1 VLDKTKTFLADLW
14 ALTKPFWWSEERWAA
29 RGLLAAIVALNL
41 GLVYVNVL
49 INQWNNDFYNTL
61 QQMDKD
67 GFFHQ
72 LLRFSGLA
80 AAYIVVAVYQLYLN
94 QMLQIRWRRW
104 LTGRYLADWIG
115 ARVYYRLQL
124 TDSGTDNPDQRIADD
139 LAGFCDRTLNLSL
152 GFLTSLVTLVSF
164 VSILWAL
171 SGTMSFAL
179 DGAQIHIPG
188 YMVWVALVYALAG
201 TLFIHFIGRPLI
213 GLNFNQQKFEANFRF
228 SLVRFR
234 ENAEAIALYAG
245 EATETRRLMHGFGDV
260 VANWWAIMRR
270 QKTLVWFRAGYNQ
283 TALIFPFLVA
293 APRFFSGAIKLGG
306 LMQTASAFGQVQD
319 ALSWFVNAYTQIA
332 EWKATVDRLTGF
344 RAACHRAQQDAQ
356 SGAGVALGSAEGAEL
371 VAQAVRIDLP
381 QGQPLLAPLD
391 LVLKPGESVLV
402 TGPSGAG
409 KSTLFRA
416 LAGIW
421 PFGQG
426 TVGMPRRAR
435 VLFLPQKP
443 YLTIGSLRE
452 QLCYP
457 AGIGTASD
465 GELRGVLK
473 ECSLDH
479 LIERLDEEEH
489 WAQQLSGGE
498 QQRVAFARALMQK
511 PDWLFMDEAT
521 SALDEASEA
530 QLYRLLRSK
539 LPRSTVISIGHRSSL
554 AQFHQRRLLIRSDQ
568 SQVRRLLWDV
578 DPAVPTPHSIEN
590 FARAGL

>member
-1 VLDKTKTFLADLW
+1 MLNNTKTFLADLW
-14 ALTKPFWWSEERWAA
+14 VLTKPFWWSEERWAA
-29 RGLLAAIVALNL
+29 RGLLAVIVALNL

-80 AAYIVVAVYQLYLN
+80 AAYIVIAVYQLYLN

-124 TDSGTDNPDQRIADD
+124 TDRGTDNPDQRIADD
-139 LAGFCDRTLNLSL
+139 LAGFCDRTLNLTL
-152 GFLTSLVTLVSF
+152 GFLSSLVTLLSF
-164 VSILWAL
+164 ISILWTL
-171 SGTMSFAL
+171 SGTMSFTL
-179 DGAQIHIPG
+179 NGAHIDIPG
-188 YMVWVALVYALAG
+188 YMVWVALAYSLGG
-201 TLFIHFIGRPLI
+201 TLLIHFIGRPLI

-245 EATETRRLMHGFGDV
+245 EAAETRRLMHGFGDV
-260 VANWWAIMRR
+260 VSNWWAIMKR
-270 QKTLVWFRAGYNQ
+270 QKTLMWFRSGYNQ
-283 TALIFPFLVA
+283 VALIFPFLVA
-293 APRFFSGAIKLGG
+293 APRYFSKSIQLGG

-332 EWKATVDRLTGF
+332 EWKATVDRLIGF
-344 RAACHRAQQDAQ
+344 RNASHRAQEEAQ
-356 SGAGVALGSAEGAEL
+356 SGAGVAAASAESVEV
-371 VAQAVRIDLP
+371 VARDVRIDLP
-381 QGQPLLAPLD
+381 QGQPLLAPLN

-409 KSTLFRA
+409 KSTMFRA
-416 LAGIW
+416 FAGIW

-426 TVGMPRRAR
+426 TVFMPRGAR

-457 AGIGTASD
+457 ATVGKVDDDEQRS
-465 GELRGVLK
+465 VL
-473 ECSLDH
+473 EQCGLGH
-479 LIERLDEEEH
+479 LAHRLDEEQH

-498 QQRVAFARALMQK
+498 QQRVAFARALVQK

-521 SALDEASEA
+521 SALDEASES
-530 QLYRLLRSK
+530 QLYRLLGSK
-539 LPRSTVISIGHRSSL
+539 LPRLTVISIGHRSSL
-554 AQFHQRRLLIRSDQ
+554 GQFHQRRLAIRSDENG
-568 SQVRRLLWDV
+568 VRRLISGIDQTLPGGHATED
-578 DPAVPTPHSIEN
+578 
-590 FARAGL
+590 FAQ

>member
-1 VLDKTKTFLADLW
+1 LLNKTKTFLADLW
-14 ALTKPFWWSEERWAA
+14 VLTKPFWCSEERWAA
-29 RGLLAAIVALNL
+29 RGLLAVIVALNL

-61 QQMDKD
+61 QQMDKV

-124 TDSGTDNPDQRIADD
+124 TDRGTDNPDQRIADD
-139 LAGFCDRTLNLSL
+139 LAGFCDRTLNLTL
-152 GFLTSLVTLVSF
+152 GFLSSLVTLVSF
-164 VSILWAL
+164 ISILWAL
-171 SGTMSFAL
+171 SGTMSFTL
-179 DGAQIHIPG
+179 DGAHIDIPG

-201 TLFIHFIGRPLI
+201 TLLIHFIGRPLI

-234 ENAEAIALYAG
+234 ENTEAIALYAG
-245 EATETRRLMHGFGDV
+245 EATEMRRLMHGFGDV
-260 VANWWAIMRR
+260 VSNWWAIMRR
-270 QKTLVWFRAGYNQ
+270 QKTLTWFRAGYNQ
-283 TALIFPFLVA
+283 IAMIFPFLVA
-293 APRFFSGAIKLGG
+293 APRFFSGSIKLGG

-344 RAACHRAQQDAQ
+344 RNAAHRAQGEAQ
-356 SGAGVALGSAEGAEL
+356 SGAGVMVGTGNSACA
-371 VAQAVRIDLP
+371 VARDVRIDLP
-381 QGQPLLAPLD
+381 HGQPLLAPLD

-416 LAGIW
+416 FAGIW
-421 PFGQG
+421 PFGHG
-426 TVGMPRRAR
+426 NVSMPRGAR

-457 AGIGTASD
+457 AAIGKVD
-465 GELRGVLK
+465 DDELRRILE
-473 ECSLDH
+473 ECGLGH
-479 LIERLDEEEH
+479 LVQRLDEEQH

-498 QQRVAFARALMQK
+498 QQRVAFARALVQK

-521 SALDEASEA
+521 SALDETSES
-530 QLYRLLRSK
+530 QLYLLLRSK
-539 LPRSTVISIGHRSSL
+539 LPHLTLISIGHRSSL
-554 AQFHQRRLLIRSDQ
+554 SQFHQRRLAIRSDQ
-568 SQVRRLLWDV
+568 SGVRRLVWGV
-578 DPAVPTPHSIEN
+578 DPAVLEPRSVEDIV
-590 FARAGL
+590 R

>member
-1 VLDKTKTFLADLW
+1 LLDKTKTFLADLW
-14 ALTKPFWWSEERWAA
+14 VLTKPFWWSEERWAA
-29 RGLLAAIVALNL
+29 RGLLAVIVSLNL

-61 QQMDKD
+61 QQMDKV

-124 TDSGTDNPDQRIADD
+124 TDPSTDNPDQRIADD
-139 LAGFCDRTLNLSL
+139 LAGFCDRTLNLTL
-152 GFLTSLVTLVSF
+152 GFLSSLVTLVSF
-164 VSILWAL
+164 ASILWTL
-171 SGTMSFAL
+171 SGTLSFAL
-179 DGAQIHIPG
+179 NGMQIGIPG

-245 EATETRRLMHGFGDV
+245 EATETHRLMHGFGDV
-260 VANWWAIMRR
+260 VSNWWAIMKR
-270 QKTLVWFRAGYNQ
+270 QKTLMWFRAGYNQ

-293 APRFFSGAIKLGG
+293 APRFFSGALKLGG

-319 ALSWFVNAYTQIA
+319 ALSWFVNAYAQIA
-332 EWKATVDRLTGF
+332 QWKATVDRLTGF
-344 RAACHRAQQDAQ
+344 RNACHQAQEEAQ
-356 SGAGVALGSAEGAEL
+356 SGAGVVVGTADSAGV
-371 VAQAVRIDLP
+371 VARDVRIDLP
-381 QGQPLLAPLD
+381 HGLALLAPLD
-391 LVLKPGESVLV
+391 IDLKPGENVLV

-416 LAGIW
+416 FAGIW
-421 PFGQG
+421 PFGRG
-426 TVGMPRRAR
+426 TVSMPSRAR
-435 VLFLPQKP
+435 LLFLPQKP

-457 AGIGTASD
+457 AAVGKIGD
-465 GELRGVLK
+465 HELRGVLAA
-473 ECSLDH
+473 CGLGH
-479 LIERLDEEEH
+479 LVQRLDEEQH

-498 QQRVAFARALMQK
+498 QQRVAFARALVQK

-530 QLYRLLRSK
+530 QLYRLLASK
-539 LPRSTVISIGHRSSL
+539 LPHSTVISIGHRSSL
-554 AQFHQRRLLIRSDQ
+554 AQFHRRRLEIGAGPGVAIRLARTTKPGAGALRLAEDG
-568 SQVRRLLWDV
+568 VR
-578 DPAVPTPHSIEN
+578 
-590 FARAGL
+590 

>member
-1 VLDKTKTFLADLW
+1 MLNNTKTFLADLW
-14 ALTKPFWWSEERWAA
+14 VLTKPFWWSEERWAA
-29 RGLLAAIVALNL
+29 RGLLAVIVALNL

-80 AAYIVVAVYQLYLN
+80 AAYIVIAVYQLYLN

-124 TDSGTDNPDQRIADD
+124 TDRGTDNPDQRIADD
-139 LAGFCDRTLNLSL
+139 LAGFCDRTLNLTL
-152 GFLTSLVTLVSF
+152 GFLSSLVTLLSF
-164 VSILWAL
+164 ISILWTL
-171 SGTMSFAL
+171 SGTMSFTL
-179 DGAQIHIPG
+179 NGAHIDIPG
-188 YMVWVALVYALAG
+188 YMVWVALAYSLGG
-201 TLFIHFIGRPLI
+201 TLLIHFIGRPLI

-245 EATETRRLMHGFGDV
+245 EAAETRRLMHGFGDV
-260 VANWWAIMRR
+260 VSNWWAIMKR
-270 QKTLVWFRAGYNQ
+270 QKTLMWFRSGYNQ
-283 TALIFPFLVA
+283 VALIFPFLVA
-293 APRFFSGAIKLGG
+293 APRYFSKSIQLGG

-332 EWKATVDRLTGF
+332 EWKATVDRLIGF
-344 RAACHRAQQDAQ
+344 RNASHRAQEEAQ
-356 SGAGVALGSAEGAEL
+356 SGAGVAAASAESVEV
-371 VAQAVRIDLP
+371 VARDVRIDLP
-381 QGQPLLAPLD
+381 QGQPLLAPLN

-409 KSTLFRA
+409 KSTMFRA
-416 LAGIW
+416 FAGIW

-426 TVGMPRRAR
+426 TVFMPRGAR

-457 AGIGTASD
+457 ATVGKVD
-465 GELRGVLK
+465 DDELRSVL
-473 ECSLDH
+473 EQCGLGRLAH
-479 LIERLDEEEH
+479 RLDEEQH

-498 QQRVAFARALMQK
+498 QQRVAFARALVQK

-521 SALDEASEA
+521 SALDEASES
-530 QLYRLLRSK
+530 QLYRLLGSK
-539 LPRSTVISIGHRSSL
+539 LPRLTVISIGHRSSL
-554 AQFHQRRLLIRSDQ
+554 GQFHQRRLAIRSDENG
-568 SQVRRLLWDV
+568 VRRLISGIDQTLPGGHATED
-578 DPAVPTPHSIEN
+578 
-590 FARAGL
+590 FAQ

>member
-1 VLDKTKTFLADLW
+1 MLDNTKSFLADLW
-14 ALTKPFWWSEERWAA
+14 VLTKPFWWSEERWAA
-29 RGLLAAIVALNL
+29 RGLLAVIVALNL

-49 INQWNNDFYNTL
+49 INEWNNDFYNTL

-72 LLRFSGLA
+72 LLRFAGLA

-124 TDSGTDNPDQRIADD
+124 TDRGTDNPDQRIADD

-152 GFLTSLVTLVSF
+152 GFLSSVVTLASF
-164 VSILWAL
+164 VSILWTL
-171 SGTMSFAL
+171 SGTLSFTL
-179 DGAQIHIPG
+179 NGAHIDLPG
-188 YMVWVALVYALAG
+188 YMVWVALVYAIAG
-201 TLFIHFIGRPLI
+201 TLLIHFVGRPLI
-213 GLNFNQQKFEANFRF
+213 ALNFNQQKFEANFRF
-228 SLVRFR
+228 ALVRFR
-234 ENAEAIALYAG
+234 ENTEAIALYAG
-245 EATETRRLMHGFGDV
+245 EATETRRLMRGFGDV
-260 VANWWAIMRR
+260 VSNWWAIMKR
-270 QKTLVWFRAGYNQ
+270 QKTLTWFRSGYNQ

-293 APRFFSGAIKLGG
+293 APRFFSGSIKLGG

-344 RAACHRAQQDAQ
+344 RNASLRAQGEAR
-356 SGAGVALGSAEGAEL
+356 SGAGVAVARVESAAI
-371 VAQAVRIDLP
+371 VARGVRIDLP
-381 QGQPLLAPLD
+381 QGEALLAPFN
-391 LVLKPGESVLV
+391 LVLEPGESVLI
-402 TGPSGAG
+402 TGPSGSG

-416 LAGIW
+416 FAGIW

-426 TVGMPRRAR
+426 TVSMPRGAR

-457 AGIGTASD
+457 AAAGQAGD
-465 GELRGVLK
+465 DELRSVLDA
-473 ECSLDH
+473 CGLGH
-479 LIERLDEEEH
+479 LVHRLDEEQH
-489 WAQQLSGGE
+489 WALQLSGGE
-498 QQRVAFARALMQK
+498 QQRVAFARALLQK
-511 PDWLFMDEAT
+511 PDWLFMDEAS

-530 QLYRLLRSK
+530 QLYRLIAAK
-539 LPRSTVISIGHRSSL
+539 LPRMTVVSIGHRSSL
-554 AQFHQRRLLIRSDQ
+554 GQFHQRRLEIRSGE
-568 SQVRRLLWDV
+568 S
-578 DPAVPTPHSIEN
+578 
-590 FARAGL
+590 GLNCLA

>member
-1 VLDKTKTFLADLW
+1 MLNKTKTFLADLW
-14 ALTKPFWWSEERWAA
+14 VLTKPFWCSEERWAA
-29 RGLLAAIVALNL
+29 RGLLAVIVALNL

-61 QQMDKD
+61 QQMDRD

-104 LTGRYLADWIG
+104 LTGRYLANWIG

-124 TDSGTDNPDQRIADD
+124 THRGTDNPDQRIADD
-139 LAGFCDRTLNLSL
+139 LARFCDRTLNLSL
-152 GFLTSLVTLVSF
+152 GFLSSVVTLGSF
-164 VSILWAL
+164 VSILWTL
-171 SGTMSFAL
+171 SGTMSFTL
-179 DGAQIHIPG
+179 NGARIDIPG

-201 TLFIHFIGRPLI
+201 TLLIHFIGRPLI
-213 GLNFNQQKFEANFRF
+213 GLNFKQQKFEANFRF

-234 ENAEAIALYAG
+234 ENTEAIALYAG

-260 VANWWAIMRR
+260 VSNWWAIMKR
-270 QKTLVWFRAGYNQ
+270 QKTLTWFRAGYNQ

-293 APRFFSGAIKLGG
+293 APRFFSKSIQLGG

-344 RAACHRAQQDAQ
+344 RNACHRAQEEAQ
-356 SGAGVALGSAEGAEL
+356 SGAGVVVGSADSVEV
-371 VAQAVRIDLP
+371 VAHDVRVDLP
-381 QGQPLLAPLD
+381 HGQPLLAPLD
-391 LVLKPGESVLV
+391 LVLRPGESVLV
-402 TGPSGAG
+402 TGPSGTG

-416 LAGIW
+416 FAGIW
-421 PFGQG
+421 PFGRG
-426 TVGMPRRAR
+426 TVSMPRGAR

-457 AGIGTASD
+457 AAIGKVD
-465 GELRGVLK
+465 DDELRGVLE
-473 ECSLDH
+473 ECGLGH
-479 LIERLDEEEH
+479 LVHRLDEEQH

-498 QQRVAFARALMQK
+498 QQRVAFARALVQK

-530 QLYRLLRSK
+530 QLYRLLGAK
-539 LPRSTVISIGHRSSL
+539 LPHLTVISIGHRSSL
-554 AQFHQRRLLIRSDQ
+554 GQFHQRRLAIRSDENGV
-568 SQVRRLLWDV
+568 SQLSWAAGPPVLQ
-578 DPAVPTPHSIEN
+578 PHPIES
-590 FARAGL
+590 FAREAP